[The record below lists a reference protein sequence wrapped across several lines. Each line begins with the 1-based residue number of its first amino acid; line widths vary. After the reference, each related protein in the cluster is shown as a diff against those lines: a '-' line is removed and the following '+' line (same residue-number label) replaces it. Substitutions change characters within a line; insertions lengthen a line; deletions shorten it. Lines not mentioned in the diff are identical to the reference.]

1 MSDRRPTVIV
11 VSAPSGAGK
20 TTILARV
27 LRDLGGIRF
36 SVSHT
41 TRAPRGVERDGVE
54 YHFVDRPGFARL
66 REAGDLLEWAEVHG
80 NLYGTGMAEI
90 ERAKAAGV
98 DILLDLDVQGAAQVR
113 ERVEDAVTVFI
124 LPPSYEVLERRL
136 RGRGQ
141 DDEAAIRRRL
151 AAAGREIDAFEKFDF
166 AIVNDDLDACVEE
179 LKSIVRAA
187 RCRVAVVSER
197 ARAIE
202 RTFQSAKEA

>member
-1 MSDRRPTVIV
+1 VIV

-41 TRAPRGVERDGVE
+41 TRAPRGAERDGVE
-54 YHFVDRPGFARL
+54 YHFVDLPAFERL
-66 REAGDLLEWAEVHG
+66 REAGGLLEWAEVHG
-80 NLYGTGMAEI
+80 NLYGTGVAEI
-90 ERAKAAGV
+90 ERARAAGV
-98 DILLDLDVQGAAQVR
+98 DILLDLDVQGASQVR
-113 ERVEDAVTVFI
+113 DRVKDAVTVFI
-124 LPPSYEVLERRL
+124 LPPSYEVLEHRL

-141 DDEAAIRRRL
+141 DDEASIRRRL
-151 AAAGREIDAFEKFDF
+151 AAAGREIDAFEKYDF
-166 AIVNDDLDACVEE
+166 AIVNDELDACVEE

-202 RTFQSAKEA
+202 RTFQSVKEA